1 MFVLKSHLL
10 LISCLH
16 IGFPPVCGPKSFYL
30 TLQSVTTRGGGRE
43 CLVQYFLYKQFH
55 CKRNNMALILMYD
68 PFRNM
73 QTHLNI
79 HPVHDN
85 SNVKWICKRIFLSF
99 FLFFFAIVLF
109 PALSPAR

>member
-1 MFVLKSHLL
+1 M
-10 LISCLH
+10 H
-16 IGFPPVCGPKSFYL
+16 IDFSRVCVCKCFYL
-30 TLQSVTTRGGGRE
+30 TLQSVTTQGGGRE

-68 PFRNM
+68 QFRNM

-85 SNVKWICKRIFLSF
+85 SNMKLDTQKG
-99 FLFFFAIVLF
+99 FLFL
-109 PALSPAR
+109 